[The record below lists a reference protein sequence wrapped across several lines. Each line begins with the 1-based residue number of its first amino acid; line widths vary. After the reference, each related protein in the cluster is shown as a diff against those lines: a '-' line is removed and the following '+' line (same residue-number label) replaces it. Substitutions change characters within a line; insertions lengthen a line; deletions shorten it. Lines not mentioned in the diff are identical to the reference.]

1 MKIKTIIISLIT
13 VLSTLFGITVKAE
26 TTAPSS
32 FKVNASDLHS
42 ISTTFYLPGDFIG
55 GNLSMHFK
63 KNANGE
69 IIYCIEIHDYSV
81 SSGSETYTLDKELD
95 AKYAYVIQNGYPN
108 RYIFGNND
116 KDYFTTGLAIW
127 YLSNPEDYIFKS
139 FNLQDGTYKN
149 NSGQWIKSDIVEAI
163 AKLINGSKN
172 YSYVEP
178 TIKMSISDNNLSL
191 SEDGKYY
198 VSKNIKVNTTGN
210 ITDKTYTVTLE
221 NAPSNAIITDTKGN
235 NKNTFTM
242 EEEFVV
248 KIPEESVKT
257 LSAEFKVNVSSKGY
271 IDKAYKYV
279 PSNSSYQNVAVL
291 YPENKNLN
299 NSLTLKIN
307 KETEIL
313 ISKQDITTKEELS
326 GAKLTVKDSNG
337 TVMDTWVSGDTPH
350 PIKNLK
356 PGKYTLTE
364 IVAPEGY
371 ILSKETIEFTVNK
384 DGKVDTPVIMYNEPI
399 IVKISKQD
407 ITTKEELPGATLTVK
422 DSEGNVKD
430 TWESGNEPH
439 EIKYLKP
446 GKYTLTETNAPEGYV
461 LSTETV
467 EFTIKEDGTIDKP
480 VVMYNKREE
489 EKTPEP
495 EPNKIYISK
504 QDITTGEE
512 LAGAYLEVKNEA
524 GEVVEAWVS
533 DETPHL
539 IEGLE
544 PGKYTL
550 TETIPPEG
558 YELSKEVV
566 EFIVKEDG
574 TVDDDVIMSNTP
586 ETIVEVPPTASFKTY
601 TASII
606 GIIIIGLGALVIYKN
621 YKKNEQK

>member
-1 MKIKTIIISLIT
+1 MKIKTVLISLFA
-13 VLSTLFGITVKAE
+13 VLSCLFGITVKAE

-32 FKVNASDLHS
+32 FKVNASDLHN
-42 ISTTFYLPGDFIG
+42 ISTTYYLPGDFVG

-81 SSGSETYTLDKELD
+81 SSGSETYILDKELE
-95 AKYAYVIQNGYPN
+95 AKYAYVIEKGYPKS
-108 RYIFGNND
+108 YMFGSNN

-127 YLSNPEDYIFKS
+127 YLSNPDDYIFKN
-139 FNLQDGTYKN
+139 FNLQDGTYKSN
-149 NSGQWIKSDIVEAI
+149 KGEWIKSDIVEAM

-172 YSYVEP
+172 YLYVEP
-178 TIKMSISDNNLSL
+178 TIKTNISDNILSL
-191 SEDGKYY
+191 SQDGKYY

-210 ITDKTYTVTLE
+210 ITDKNYTVTLT
-221 NAPSNAIITDTKGN
+221 NAPSNTIITDINGN
-235 NKNTFTM
+235 EKNTFKTD
-242 EEEFVV
+242 EEFIIKV
-248 KIPEESVKT
+248 PEESIKT
-257 LSAEFKVNVSSKGY
+257 LSIEFKINVSSKGY
-271 IDKAYKYV
+271 INKAYKYV
-279 PSNSSYQNVAVL
+279 PSNSYYQNVAVL
-291 YPENKNLN
+291 YPENKDLN
-299 NSLTLKIN
+299 DSLTLKIN

-313 ISKQDITTKEELS
+313 ISKQNITTKEELP

-364 IVAPEGY
+364 MVAPEGY
-371 ILSKETIEFTVNK
+371 ILSKETVEFTVK
-384 DGKVDTPVIMYNEPI
+384 EDGKVDAPVVMYNEPTL
-399 IVKISKQD
+399 VKISKQD
-407 ITTKEELPGATLTVK
+407 ITSKEELPGATLTVK

-430 TWESGNEPH
+430 TWISENNPH

-446 GKYTLTETNAPEGYV
+446 GKYTLTETNAPEGYI

-467 EFTIKEDGTIDKP
+467 EFTINEDGTIDKP
-480 VVMYNKREE
+480 VIMYNKKE
-489 EKTPEP
+489 EKIP

-504 QDITTGEE
+504 KDITTGEE
-512 LAGAYLEVKNEA
+512 LAGAYLEIKNEA

-533 DETPHL
+533 DATPYPV
-539 IEGLE
+539 EGLK
-544 PGKYTL
+544 PGKHTL
-550 TETIPPEG
+550 TETMAPEG

-574 TVDDDVIMSNTP
+574 TVDKDVIMYNTP

-606 GIIIIGLGALVIYKN
+606 GIIIIGLGSLIIYRN